1 MFAGCDPDAVL
12 GCVLPHAQRRDGS
25 AACAMAMDPR
35 SFGGRSVAHSPDCDH
50 RYHVFHAA
58 DDAAGGNGPGAAEDD
73 ELHDAGYA
81 GLHELVSAGG
91 DLGLIGPRAV
101 VLGSPTSGG

>member
-1 MFAGCDPDAVL
+1 MFAAGDPDAILV
-12 GCVLPHAQRRDGS
+12 CVLPHAQRRDGS

-35 SFGGRSVAHSPDCDH
+35 SFGGRSVAHSPDCNH

-73 ELHDAGYA
+73 EISDGGDS
-81 GLHELVSAGG
+81 GLHELGSSNGVG
-91 DLGLIGPRAV
+91 V
-101 VLGSPTSGG
+101 VLGRRAIVSEWS

>member
-1 MFAGCDPDAVL
+1 MFAACDPDAVL
-12 GCVLPHAQRRDGS
+12 VCVLPHAQRRDGS

-58 DDAAGGNGPGAAEDD
+58 DDAAGGNGPGAAEAD
-73 ELHDAGYA
+73 ELHDARYA
-81 GLHELVSAGG
+81 WVHELASAVGVWA
-91 DLGLIGPRAV
+91 LLRRLP
-101 VLGSPTSGG
+101 P